1 MAASGNPNGCPENL
15 NPVQKGEIRN
25 KWGAYGKPENRE
37 AIKKKR
43 MEEKIIKEAV
53 LKELGRVVE
62 ESGMTVLDILVRKTI
77 QNAANGNDRL
87 FSKLVDMI
95 DGPIAQKLEQHNT
108 GDGLGI
114 IILPNKNVDNEE
126 NLEE

>member
-43 MEEKIIKEAV
+43 MEKKIIKEAV

-95 DGPIAQKLEQHNT
+95 DGPIATKTNMEIESNQP
-108 GDGLGI
+108 LGVV
-114 IILPNKNVDNEE
+114 ILPEKEYKQEE
-126 NLEE
+126 E